1 MICDIVRYEIW
12 KFNST
17 YVVYVYVYKL
27 CLNTSIDVNDL
38 DIIVPSVVTIQED
51 FWGFLLFTLLTQCF
65 IYMQK
70 SDKTPELETG
80 AVKAIL
86 DLYDVMRHDVL
97 SINMRFVEKAGLLF
111 CSLFAFYKLLYLT

>member
-1 MICDIVRYEIW
+1 MICDIVQYEIW

>member
-1 MICDIVRYEIW
+1 
-12 KFNST
+12 
-17 YVVYVYVYKL
+17 
-27 CLNTSIDVNDL
+27 
-38 DIIVPSVVTIQED
+38 
-51 FWGFLLFTLLTQCF
+51 
-65 IYMQK
+65 MQK